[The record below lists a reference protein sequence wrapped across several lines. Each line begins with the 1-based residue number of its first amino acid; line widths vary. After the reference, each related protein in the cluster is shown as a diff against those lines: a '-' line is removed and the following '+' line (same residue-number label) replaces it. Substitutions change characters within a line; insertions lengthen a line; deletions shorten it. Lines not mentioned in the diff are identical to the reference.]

1 MDKDI
6 TLVLGGAR
14 SGKSGFAEK
23 LARESGL
30 PVTYIATADSMDEE
44 MWHRIELHK
53 GSRPSEWKTWEG
65 APADLPEAIGAME
78 GVLLLDCLTL
88 WLTRLFLEHDH
99 EIICEAEWA
108 ARETVIRALT
118 ERLCDAP
125 LNNARLIIVS
135 NEVGFGL
142 VPMSLTGRRFRD
154 LQGRMNQL
162 AASRSRRVA
171 LVVAGCP
178 LWVK

>member
-1 MDKDI
+1 MNDI
-6 TLVLGGAR
+6 TLILGGAR
-14 SGKSGFAEK
+14 SGKSTFAER
-23 LARESGL
+23 LAAETGL
-30 PVTYIATADSMDEE
+30 PVTYLATADVGDEE
-44 MWHRIELHK
+44 MRRRVELHRQR
-53 GSRPSEWKTWEG
+53 RPAAWQTWEG
-65 APADLPEAIGAME
+65 TPGELPRAIGSMS

-88 WLTRLFLEHDH
+88 WLTRLFLENDV
-99 EIICEAEWA
+99 ETMSEAQWD
-108 ARETVIRALT
+108 AREVEIRALA

-125 LNNARLIIVS
+125 RPGSRLLVVS

-142 VPMSLTGRRFRD
+142 VPLSLTGRRFRD

-162 AASRSRRVA
+162 VAARSRRVA